1 MSVIELEIKPTKT
14 LCPSCG
20 SFFDYRSNKQYCSS
34 KCRKKANRQS
44 AKLDENITKTESR
57 RQHELFNLN
66 DVLSHKLYTTPPMER
81 YGYMESIIKLAREAN
96 GGLLRALLMNTE
108 FIYPNKAKTK
118 FFYLR
123 LPKAYKSFPQAVN
136 HYTLNSP
143 HHCYSI
149 DYIKGKSV
157 EPPTGEVMA
166 DGTTDAPEDA
176 IGWLPPM
183 VGYKR
188 RGVKQKR
195 STKFVEDKAGM
206 YIHPWYYDGATHRQ
220 GAIDALNE
228 IYSGKKRL
236 VTMYTENKAA

>member
-1 MSVIELEIKPTKT
+1 MSVIELEIEPTQA

-20 SFFDYRSNKQYCSS
+20 TFFNYRSNKQYCSS

-44 AKLDENITKTESR
+44 AKLDEKITKTESR
-57 RQHELFNLN
+57 RQYELFNLN
-66 DVLSHKLYTTPPMER
+66 DVLSHKLYTMPPIER
-81 YGYMESIIKLAREAN
+81 YGYVDSIIKLAKETD
-96 GGLLRALLMNTE
+96 GGLLRALLMNRK
-108 FIYPNKAKTK
+108 FIYPDPDNTK
-118 FFYLR
+118 FFYRR

-136 HYTLNSP
+136 HFTLNSP
-143 HHCYSI
+143 LGCYSI
-149 DYIKGKSV
+149 DYIKGKYV

-166 DGTTDAPEDA
+166 DGTTDAPEGA
-176 IGWLPPM
+176 LGWRRSM
-183 VGYKR
+183 TGYKK
-188 RGVKQKR
+188 RGVEQKR